1 MLRING
7 EGLENATED
16 GIPLLPESNDFD
28 KNTDSLEAIK
38 DEKDSL

>member
-16 GIPLLPESNDFD
+16 GIPPQEKSEDFD
-28 KNTDSLEAIK
+28 PNIDSLEAIR
-38 DEKDSL
+38 DEKEDL